1 MNFSNITESES
12 IKNLILASAPE
23 KRNKIIN
30 LWDRYEPQFSLKND
44 SIGFSMSV
52 IFDSVVF
59 DHKTMCQ
66 MWLLG
71 FAAQKSLHA
80 LAELSNDS
88 SDAQSRYSKFSN
100 DFNVLVDSVLKL
112 KSVECIENFS
122 WPDNTP
128 KPYDGKPDD
137 VDGSMVFDLICMS
150 GAYCFLHEIKHI
162 MFSESDA
169 EISIHDE
176 EMECDKFA
184 REFLLSGVKEYATE
198 AGYHSGLIASK
209 RSMSIALSSFFLF
222 VITPRKKWGATDTH
236 PPIKDRILALSEY
249 TSFDENDY
257 FWQYFSGLSLALV
270 MRNNIPVEQQVIL
283 SHKVFCL
290 SMLDLLDN
298 AISR

>member
-1 MNFSNITESES
+1 MNLNDITESDA
-12 IKNLILASAPE
+12 IKSLIIASAPE
-23 KRNKIIN
+23 KKSELLS
-30 LWDRYEPQFSLKND
+30 LWDKYEPTFSLKGD
-44 SIGFSMSV
+44 SLGFSMSV

-80 LAELSNDS
+80 LGELSSNS
-88 SDAQSRYSKFSN
+88 SAPNSLYLKYSQ

-112 KSVECIENFS
+112 KSVERVEDFL

-128 KPYDGKPDD
+128 KPYDGKPTD

-162 MFSESDA
+162 MFGKSNTQ
-169 EISIHDE
+169 ISIHDE
-176 EMECDKFA
+176 EMECDRFA
-184 REFLLSGVKEYATE
+184 REFLLSGTAEYSMSE
-198 AGYHSGLIASK
+198 GYNSELVSSK
-209 RSMSIALSSFFLF
+209 RAMSIALSSFFLF
-222 VITPRKKWGATDTH
+222 VITPREKWGATDTH
-236 PPIKDRILALSEY
+236 PPIKERILALSEY

-270 MRNNIPVEQQVIL
+270 MRNQIPLEQQVVV

-290 SMLDLLDN
+290 SMIELLDN
-298 AISR
+298 AI